1 MRGIRT
7 YTPQIGDNMN
17 EVAAKLGLS
26 GGWRAFG
33 VDTFQHGVPVPIP
46 SPNMPAMPAMP
57 SIQGMPNVQQNSQGQ
72 SVSMPGINVH
82 QSSQGQSI
90 QVQ

>member
-1 MRGIRT
+1 
-7 YTPQIGDNMN
+7 MN
-17 EVAAKLGLS
+17 EVAAKLGLK

-46 SPNMPAMPAMP
+46 SMPAMPAMP
-57 SIQGMPNVQQNSQGQ
+57 SVQGMPNVQQDSQGQ
-72 SVSMPGINVH
+72 SISMPGINVH

-90 QVQ
+90 QVQQ

>member
-1 MRGIRT
+1 
-7 YTPQIGDNMN
+7 MN

-57 SIQGMPNVQQNSQGQ
+57 SIQGMPNVQQNAQGQ
-72 SVSMPGINVH
+72 SISMPGINVH
-82 QSSQGQSI
+82 QSAQGQSI